1 MTLTAKD
8 GASPC
13 RSVHSA
19 HRSIDRSRIRG
30 CPVGAATSG
39 RSPDALEPNAQP
51 RSAIRAPSSPL
62 RGRVGR
68 RRRPAG
74 ARFYVPNTKSEVAI
88 SSTLAEMI
96 ESSKFRSASA
106 IRKKPLKF
114 KHARQVFTDLGD
126 LKLVIGSYFK
136 FECSKDPD
144 VKQAADL
151 LMELSSSAASS
162 SSGSPIWSDEMYSW
176 PQPEV
181 VRLKMRGMP
190 EICVS

>member
-1 MTLTAKD
+1 MET
-8 GASPC
+8 
-13 RSVHSA
+13 
-19 HRSIDRSRIRG
+19 
-30 CPVGAATSG
+30 
-39 RSPDALEPNAQP
+39 
-51 RSAIRAPSSPL
+51 
-62 RGRVGR
+62 R
-68 RRRPAG
+68 RDIKPTQ
-74 ARFYVPNTKSEVAI
+74 FYVPNTKTEIAI
-88 SSTLAEMI
+88 SSTLKEMI

-126 LKLVIGSYFK
+126 PYKQNELRINIGSCFK

-151 LMELSSSAASS
+151 LMELSSSASSS
-162 SSGSPIWSDEMYSW
+162 SSGPPIWSDEMYSW

>member
-1 MTLTAKD
+1 MQT
-8 GASPC
+8 
-13 RSVHSA
+13 RSE
-19 HRSIDRSRIRG
+19 RT
-30 CPVGAATSG
+30 PT
-39 RSPDALEPNAQP
+39 Q
-51 RSAIRAPSSPL
+51 
-62 RGRVGR
+62 
-68 RRRPAG
+68 
-74 ARFYVPNTKSEVAI
+74 FYIPNTKTEISI

-126 LKLVIGSYFK
+126 PYKQNELRIKIGSCLK
-136 FECSKDPD
+136 FECPKDPD
-144 VKQAADL
+144 VKQAADI
-151 LMELSSSAASS
+151 LMGLSSSASSSSS
-162 SSGSPIWSDEMYSW
+162 SSGPPIWSDEMYSW